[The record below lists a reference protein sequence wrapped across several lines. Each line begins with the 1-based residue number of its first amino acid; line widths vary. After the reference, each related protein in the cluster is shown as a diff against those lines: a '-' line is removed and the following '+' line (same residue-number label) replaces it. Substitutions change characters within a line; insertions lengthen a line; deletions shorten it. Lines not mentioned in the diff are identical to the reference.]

1 MGIRKPTPV
10 RHTHTPIPAHTHIIC
25 PHLSV
30 CVSYSIGHHL
40 AKNTPPLFATML
52 EAQVQY
58 ASLWKRLIECING
71 LVNEAN
77 FDCNPGGLS
86 IQAMDSSHVALV
98 HMLLRDDCFV
108 KYQCERNIILGLNL
122 ASLAKVLKI
131 VDSNDSLSLRH
142 DDDSD
147 VVTLTSENPEKT
159 RKCEYQLKLL
169 EIEAESMGIPEMDY
183 RSTVTLNSSEF
194 SKIVR
199 DMQVFGDTVTI
210 AISKEGVKF
219 SSSGDVGQGYTFL
232 QAAGVSDRS
241 AKSEVKSEVK
251 AETRDENDDGPISRK
266 YNKAEGGNG
275 AIGVEV
281 TLEEPITL
289 SFALRFMG
297 IFAKGSTLS
306 ERVTLKFAKDSP
318 CMVEYGIDNVGY
330 LRYYLAPKV
339 DDAE

>member
-1 MGIRKPTPV
+1 
-10 RHTHTPIPAHTHIIC
+10 
-25 PHLSV
+25 
-30 CVSYSIGHHL
+30 
-40 AKNTPPLFATML
+40 ML
-52 EAQVQY
+52 EAQVQF
-58 ASLWKRLIECING
+58 ASLWKRLVECING

-86 IQAMDSSHVALV
+86 VQAMDSSHVALV

-108 KYQCERNIILGLNL
+108 KYQCGRNSILGLNL
-122 ASLAKVLKI
+122 ASLSKVLKI

-183 RSTVTLNSSEF
+183 RSTVTLNSAEF
-194 SKIVR
+194 AKIVR

-241 AKSEVKSEVK
+241 TK
-251 AETRDENDDGPISRK
+251 
-266 YNKAEGGNG
+266 
-275 AIGVEV
+275 GVEV
-281 TLEEPITL
+281 TMEEPITL

>member
-1 MGIRKPTPV
+1 
-10 RHTHTPIPAHTHIIC
+10 
-25 PHLSV
+25 
-30 CVSYSIGHHL
+30 
-40 AKNTPPLFATML
+40 ML

-58 ASLWKRLIECING
+58 ASLWKRLVECING

-108 KYQCERNIILGLNL
+108 KYQCERNSILGLNL
-122 ASLAKVLKI
+122 ASLSKVLKT
-131 VDSNDSLSLRH
+131 VDGSDSLSLRH
-142 DDDSD
+142 DDDLD
-147 VVTLTSENPEKT
+147 VVTLTSESSEKT

-183 RSTVTLNSSEF
+183 TSTVTLNSADF
-194 SKIVR
+194 AKIVR
-199 DMQVFGDTVTI
+199 DMQIFGDTITI
-210 AISKEGVKF
+210 AVSQEGVKF
-219 SSSGDVGQGYTFL
+219 SSSGDLGQGYAFL

-241 AKSEVKSEVK
+241 TKSEVK
-251 AETRDENDDGPISRK
+251 AEVKAEIQEDEDEPISRK
-266 YNKAEGGNG
+266 YNKAEGGSG
-275 AIGVEV
+275 ATGAEV
-281 TLEEPITL
+281 TMEEPITL

-306 ERVTLKFAKDSP
+306 ERVTLKLAKESP
-318 CMVEYGIDNVGY
+318 CMVEYSIDNVGY

-339 DDAE
+339 DDEE

>member
-1 MGIRKPTPV
+1 
-10 RHTHTPIPAHTHIIC
+10 
-25 PHLSV
+25 
-30 CVSYSIGHHL
+30 
-40 AKNTPPLFATML
+40 ML
-52 EAQVQY
+52 EAHVQL
-58 ASLWKRLIECING
+58 ASLWKRLVECING
-71 LVNEAN
+71 LVSEAN

-108 KYQCERNIILGLNL
+108 KYQCERNSILGLNL
-122 ASLAKVLKI
+122 ASLSKVLKI

-147 VVTLTSENPEKT
+147 VVTLTCENPERS

-183 RSTVTLNSSEF
+183 RSTVTLNSADF
-194 SKIVR
+194 AKIVR
-199 DMQVFGDTVTI
+199 DMQVLGETVTI

-219 SSSGDVGQGYTFL
+219 STSGDVGQGYTFL

-241 AKSEVKSEVK
+241 AKSEVKAEVK
-251 AETRDENDDGPISRK
+251 AEVRADDDDEEPLSRK
-266 YNKAEGGNG
+266 YSKADGN
-275 AIGVEV
+275 ANAVGVEV
-281 TLEEPITL
+281 TMEEPITL

>member
-1 MGIRKPTPV
+1 
-10 RHTHTPIPAHTHIIC
+10 
-25 PHLSV
+25 
-30 CVSYSIGHHL
+30 
-40 AKNTPPLFATML
+40 ML
-52 EAQVQY
+52 EAQVQF
-58 ASLWKRLIECING
+58 ASLWKRLVECING

-108 KYQCERNIILGLNL
+108 KYQCERNSILGLNL
-122 ASLAKVLKI
+122 ASLSKVLKI
-131 VDSNDSLSLRH
+131 VDNNDSLSLRH

-147 VVTLTSENPEKT
+147 VVTLTSENSEKS

-183 RSTVTLNSSEF
+183 RSTVTLNSAEF
-194 SKIVR
+194 AKIVR

-241 AKSEVKSEVK
+241 LKGEVK
-251 AETRDENDDGPISRK
+251 AEVKAEAHDNDEDEPLSRK
-266 YNKAEGGNG
+266 YNKSADGG
-275 AIGVEV
+275 AAVIGVEV
-281 TLEEPITL
+281 TMEEPITL